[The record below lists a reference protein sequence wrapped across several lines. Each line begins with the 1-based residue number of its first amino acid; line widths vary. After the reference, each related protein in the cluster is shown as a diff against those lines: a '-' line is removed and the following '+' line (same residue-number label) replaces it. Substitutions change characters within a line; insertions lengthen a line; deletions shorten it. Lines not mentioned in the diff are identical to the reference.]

1 MPEKIKTN
9 IYYITVALLL
19 AAGIILRIL
28 FYAYGR
34 PFWNDESALAINLA
48 GKSFWELFQ
57 PLVHEQVTPPLYAV
71 LCKFCG
77 LFTDKAEYAYR
88 LPSLICGIASLP
100 LFLAFAEK
108 TLNNKIG
115 KIFATAL
122 FALNYQL
129 IYYSQELKQYSCDV
143 LLFLGV
149 LVSYFYIDRKKFD
162 RKLFVLI
169 GLFYAVSIWFSY
181 TSLFA
186 MFVVFLLC
194 FIRKEKALTI
204 FGIPALSFG
213 VFLFYIKNY
222 ATSEALHNFW
232 DNGFIALNFSN
243 FPLLIFNNIV
253 FYFPDF
259 SWRIFVVLMF
269 AAGLIYTLKYIK
281 YNENII
287 LLTPVLLAVLLSY
300 LHIYPMY
307 IRTALYL
314 LPVVFLIMAKT
325 FEPSFFYKKEG
336 KIIAGI
342 LALFFAAY
350 TFKTDFTQIL
360 QKKYYRETTPELLQL
375 YKREAKNTDILIVPH
390 LTAINYEYYVQ
401 RTSLPAW
408 NAIVITPEL
417 YEYDKV
423 KEIYNTLPSGSYYVL
438 FTHSGDKNLEF
449 ESLKKYALSQ
459 KNPKISSDEY
469 NNALIY
475 FQKQ

>member
-9 IYYITVALLL
+9 IYYIAVALLL
-19 AAGIILRIL
+19 IAGILLRIL

-48 GKSFWELFQ
+48 NKSFLELFM
-57 PLVHEQVTPPLYAV
+57 PLVHEQVTPPLYAIF
-71 LCKFCG
+71 CKFCG
-77 LFTDKAEYAYR
+77 LFIEKAEYAYR
-88 LPSLICGIASLP
+88 LPALICGIASLP
-100 LFLAFAEK
+100 LFWAFAEK

-115 KIFATAL
+115 KIFAIGL

-143 LLFLGV
+143 LLFLTI
-149 LVSYFYIDRKKFD
+149 LISYFYIDHKKFD
-162 RKLFVLI
+162 RKLFALI
-169 GLFYAVSIWFSY
+169 GLFYAVSMWLSY

-186 MFVVFLLC
+186 MFIVFILC
-194 FIRKEKALTI
+194 FIKKEKALTI

-222 ATSEALHNFW
+222 ATNGALHNFW
-232 DNGFIALNFSN
+232 ENGFIALNFSN

-259 SWRIFVVLMF
+259 SWKIFVVLMF
-269 AAGLIYTLKYIK
+269 AAGLIYTLKFIK
-281 YNENII
+281 YSENII
-287 LLTPVLLAVLLSY
+287 LFAPVILAILLSY
-300 LHIYPMY
+300 LHIYPLY

-325 FEPSFFYKKEG
+325 FELRFFYKKEG

-342 LALFFAAY
+342 FILFFAAY
-350 TFKTDFTQIL
+350 SFKTDFIQIL
-360 QKKYYRETTPELLQL
+360 QKKYYRETTPALLQL
-375 YKREAKNTDILIVPH
+375 YKKEAKNTDILIVPH
-390 LTAINYEYYVQ
+390 LSAINYEYYSKSNQLKSNNVI
-401 RTSLPAW
+401 
-408 NAIVITPEL
+408 IVKFEL
-417 YEYDKV
+417 YEYDRIKTV
-423 KEIYNTLPSGSYYVL
+423 YDTLPSGSYYVL

-449 ESLKKYALSQ
+449 ASLKKYAMTQ
-459 KNPKISSDEY
+459 KNPRIFADEF

-475 FQKQ
+475 FQKP